1 MGYYIEV
8 PEPNDKAQQLVELLD
23 ATKIPTPSEFFV
35 APTGMTLLCVV
46 ENGPFDAVA
55 IIYDEHECEE
65 FSDPSDGRPKTW
77 LLLDTAT
84 VLRACP
90 RAARVLEGAQTA
102 P

>member
-1 MGYYIEV
+1 
-8 PEPNDKAQQLVELLD
+8 
-23 ATKIPTPSEFFV
+23 
-35 APTGMTLLCVV
+35 MTLLCVV
-46 ENGPFDAVA
+46 ENGPFDAIA